1 MAKTATLKAV
11 DKSVKEDDETEL
23 PSVIEYDEDLSE
35 AEAPEPLPVREYMA
49 TIAGAKTRESAK
61 GNKYVE
67 VMFHIAADEY
77 PADYEAGNPNGTT
90 LGYRRIS
97 PASDQS
103 SRYGMRKFC
112 EAIDAP
118 LGKQVRLD
126 DWVGKEAIVTI
137 AHEKYEGVDRAQIT
151 KVRAA

>member
-1 MAKTATLKAV
+1 MAKAATLKAV
-11 DKSVKEDDETEL
+11 EKTARDEEDTDL

-35 AEAPEPLPVREYMA
+35 AEAPEPLPVREYTA
-49 TIAGAKTRESAK
+49 TISGAKTRESAK

-77 PADYEAGNPNGTT
+77 PADYEAGNPNGTI
-90 LGYRRIS
+90 LGYRRVS

-103 SRYGMRKFC
+103 ARYGMRKFC

-137 AHEKYEGVDRAQIT
+137 AHEPYEGVMRAAIT